1 MVRMVQLQFQLRRR
15 IPASGPRLRQPD
27 PDVGRGPV
35 RGVGHPE
42 EQVQH
47 HLSRLD
53 FALDEKVIFGLD
65 NDEYTLMTTLAA
77 WP

>member
-1 MVRMVQLQFQLRRR
+1 MVGMVRLQFQLWRR

-27 PDVGRGPV
+27 PDVGRGLV
-35 RGVGHPE
+35 RGFGHPE

-53 FALDEKVIFGLD
+53 FASDEKVIFGLD
-65 NDEYTLMTTLAA
+65 NDEYTLMITMAA